1 MGIATIH
8 SRAQSGMD
16 SPLVSVEVHLSNGLP
31 CFSIVGLPETAVRE
45 SKDRVRAAIINSNF
59 EFPMRRITVNLAPAE
74 LPKQGGRFDLPIAL
88 GLLIASKQLAED
100 IVYGYE
106 FLGELSLNGELRKT
120 IGILPAAHSCQIAGS
135 QLITSSE
142 NKDELTPINHESYF
156 CASHLLDV
164 CAHLNNIKKL
174 ASTPKEKIR
183 TQQNSLMSMSDVYGQ
198 HRAKRALCIAAAGQH
213 HVLMI
218 GSPGSGKSMLAARFP
233 SLLSPLSEQEMLETC
248 SIYSIANVTGRQR
261 DLQTR
266 PFRSPH
272 HTVSAVGLAGGG
284 TSPKPGEIS
293 LAHNGVLFLDEFT
306 EFDRRALEIL
316 REPIESGVIT
326 ISRAAAQV
334 EFPASRIPCTLSI
347 NCRHESLSRRL

>member
-1 MGIATIH
+1 
-8 SRAQSGMD
+8 
-16 SPLVSVEVHLSNGLP
+16 
-31 CFSIVGLPETAVRE
+31 
-45 SKDRVRAAIINSNF
+45 
-59 EFPMRRITVNLAPAE
+59 
-74 LPKQGGRFDLPIAL
+74 
-88 GLLIASKQLAED
+88 
-100 IVYGYE
+100 
-106 FLGELSLNGELRKT
+106 
-120 IGILPAAHSCQIAGS
+120 LPAAHSCQRAGS

-142 NKDELTPINHESYF
+142 NKDELTPISHTSYF
-156 CASHLLDV
+156 CATHLLDV

-174 ASTPKEKIR
+174 APTPKEK
-183 TQQNSLMSMSDVYGQ
+183 TYPQQNSHLSMSDVYGQ
-198 HRAKRALCIAAAGQH
+198 QRAKRALCIAAAGQH

-233 SLLSPLSEQEMLETC
+233 SLPAALSEQEMLETC

-261 DLQTR
+261 DPQSR

-284 TSPKPGEIS
+284 SNPKPGEIS

-334 EFPASRIPCTLSI
+334 EFPARFQLIAAMNPCSQGCDMVSV
-347 NCRHESLSRRL
+347 NVRVNS